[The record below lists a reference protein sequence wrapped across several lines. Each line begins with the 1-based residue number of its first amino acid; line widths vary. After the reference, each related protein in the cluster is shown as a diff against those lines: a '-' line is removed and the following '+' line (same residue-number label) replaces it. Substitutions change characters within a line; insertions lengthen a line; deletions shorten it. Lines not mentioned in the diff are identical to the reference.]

1 MSSSRPSSVFEID
14 PHSQALFDAA
24 DEAIFVLDDKGVVL
38 AGNDIAAHEFG
49 LASKDALL
57 GRSLFSLLSP
67 DMLGEFRNGL
77 ATALSQ
83 CGEPLRF
90 EGEILGRTY
99 RVVMTPVQEQ
109 KEKQVLVYSRD
120 VTDEKRVDEHLRR
133 EQQRQIFYM
142 ESLPGFVATVDQQ
155 LSIRYANRAF
165 RQRFG
170 RPGRNGAHGSFAE
183 CDLNADPHSLCRVT
197 EILKG
202 AQPDTW
208 EWETADGQT
217 YQLFGHPMTDV
228 DGSLVVMLLGFDITH
243 RRTAER
249 ALLQAQEH
257 KRAIL
262 DNVPSLV
269 WLKDKECRFREVNSA
284 YAAACGRSSE
294 ELAGRDEVEVWGI
307 EQGSYFLEQDRA
319 AIQAG
324 EKRVEDV
331 EFTDADGVTRWVEST
346 RVPLFDENG
355 AVIGLAGI
363 SHDITIRKEAQDELR
378 YTNEELEQ
386 RVRLRT
392 RELEETNE
400 ALRNEGREHKRTAE
414 KLERAKKRAES
425 LSRAKS
431 DFLANVSHEIR
442 TPLNAILGSA
452 ELAELAE
459 NPNESQ
465 RYLEII
471 RLSGKALSN
480 LVNDIL
486 DFSKMEAYRLRLEHV
501 PYDLY
506 ALLNGMRDSMAVVAQ
521 EGAIGVR
528 LDIHEDLP
536 HWVKGDPVRLR
547 QILDN
552 LVGNA
557 IKFTREGE
565 VAVRASPAPGG
576 DPVEGFQRL
585 LFSVSDTGI
594 GIPLEKQSIIFK
606 DFEQADTSISR
617 EYGGTGLGLAIS
629 RKLVEAMG
637 GNIAVVSEEGRGSTF
652 SFTVQVG
659 KLNAQ
664 EVQMFVPGAG
674 TLGEPAQARL
684 PDEKS
689 RGVILVVDDN
699 AMNQELMRMALGTK
713 GYTVHNAYSG
723 EDALEFLA
731 AQPVDLVLMDIQMPE
746 MDGLTAVKR
755 LRRQNLAVPSDVPVI
770 AMTAHALPGDRERM
784 IKAGC
789 DDYLAKPVDMKELF
803 GLLERF
809 LSGRPKVAAQTGTSS
824 GHADPAEFTSSNASE
839 EPTDA
844 VSASRA
850 TGDPRQPDDLRRA
863 LSLLGNR
870 TDLLHRL
877 EEVYCRQGPKDV
889 EAMRAALQ
897 TGARDDLK
905 RLVHLFKSTAATVGD
920 KATSEIARTMEP
932 LVMSASEQELFGMI
946 EMIAKS
952 SGRIVEWLGRSGDGN
967 GEKSS

>member
-1 MSSSRPSSVFEID
+1 MD

-24 DEAIFVLDDKGVVL
+24 DEAVFVLDEAGVAL
-38 AGNDIAAHEFG
+38 ASNDLAAHAFG

-57 GRSLFSLLSP
+57 GRSLFSLLPP
-67 DMLGEFRNGL
+67 DTLGEFRKE
-77 ATALSQ
+77 LSAAFSQ
-83 CGEPLRF
+83 DEPLHV

-99 RVVMTPVQEQ
+99 RMAMTTVKEQDEKRVVVF
-109 KEKQVLVYSRD
+109 SRD
-120 VTDEKRVDEHLRR
+120 VTDEKRADEHLRR

-142 ESLPGFVATVDQQ
+142 ESLPGFVATVDQN
-155 LSIRYANRAF
+155 LTIRYANRAF

-170 RPGRNGAHGSFAE
+170 KPAKDGTHASFAE
-183 CDLNADPHSLCRVT
+183 CELNADRGALCRVS
-197 EILKG
+197 EILKEP
-202 AQPDTW
+202 QQDTW
-208 EWETADGQT
+208 EWETPDGQT

-228 DGSLVVMLLGFDITH
+228 DGSRVVMLLGFDITH
-243 RRTAER
+243 RRAAER
-249 ALLQAQEH
+249 ALLQAQAH
-257 KRAIL
+257 QRAIL
-262 DNVPSLV
+262 DSVPSLV
-269 WLKDKECRFREVNSA
+269 WLKDKDCRFREVNSA
-284 YAAACGRSSE
+284 YAAACGRSSK
-294 ELAGRDEVEVWGI
+294 ELEGLDEVEVWGA
-307 EQGSYFLEQDRA
+307 EQGAFFFEQDQEVIRS
-319 AIQAG
+319 G
-324 EKRVEDV
+324 KKRVEDV
-331 EFTDADGVTRWVEST
+331 EFRDASGATRWVEST
-346 RVPLFDENG
+346 RVPLFDGNG
-355 AVIGLAGI
+355 EVIGLAGI
-363 SHDITIRKEAQDELR
+363 SHDITSRKEVQDELR
-378 YTNEELEQ
+378 YSNEELEQ

-392 RELEETNE
+392 RELEESNE
-400 ALRNEGREHKRTAE
+400 ALRRESKEHKRTAD
-414 KLERAKKRAES
+414 KLERARKRAES

-442 TPLNAILGSA
+442 TPLNAILGAA

-459 NPNESQ
+459 SPEESQ

-471 RLSGKALSN
+471 RLSGKTLSN

-501 PYDLY
+501 PFDLY
-506 ALLNGMRDSMAVVAQ
+506 ALLRGMRDSMAVVAQ
-521 EGAIGVR
+521 EGTIGVR
-528 LDIHEDLP
+528 LEINDNLP
-536 HWVKGDPVRLR
+536 QWVKGDPVRLR

-565 VAVRASPAPGG
+565 VVIKASSAPGAN
-576 DPVEGFQRL
+576 DVNGFQRL

-594 GIPLEKQSIIFK
+594 GIPLDKQSVIFK

-629 RKLVEAMG
+629 RKLVETMG

-652 SFTVQVG
+652 SFTIQVG

-664 EVQMFVPGAG
+664 EMQMFAPDVAGADEAQRA
-674 TLGEPAQARL
+674 LLAEGE
-684 PDEKS
+684 S

-723 EDALEFLA
+723 EDALEFLSV
-731 AQPVDLVLMDIQMPE
+731 QPVDLVLMDIQMPE
-746 MDGLTAVKR
+746 MDGLTAVKK
-755 LRRQNLAVPSDVPVI
+755 LRKQRLAVPSDVPVI

-803 GLLERF
+803 GIMERY
-809 LSGRPKVAAQTGTSS
+809 LSGRPRVAAQIRGAS
-824 GHADPAEFTSSNASE
+824 GAGEENDAASVDMPLGSPADQGARASN
-839 EPTDA
+839 
-844 VSASRA
+844 
-850 TGDPRQPDDLRRA
+850 DPRHPDDVRRA

-877 EEVYCRQGPKDV
+877 EEVYVRQGPKDV
-889 EAMRAALQ
+889 EAMRDALRN
-897 TGARDDLK
+897 GARDDLK

-920 KATSEIARTMEP
+920 RATSEIARSMEP
-932 LVMSASEQELFGMI
+932 LAMDASEQELFGMVD
-946 EMIAKS
+946 MIAES
-952 SGRIVEWLGRSGDGN
+952 SGRMVEWLGKSNDGN
-967 GEKSS
+967 EKKSS